1 MAADHFVG
9 WGRRLDQRQFAAALA
24 GSSAVEFAVEDG
36 TVVGFVTAISDGVL
50 TAFIPWLEVLPA
62 YQGRG
67 IGDELLRHVTAAL
80 SHMYSIDLVCDAN
93 LVDYYRRHG
102 MIALSGMGLRH
113 PEVLAEPPRAP

>member
-1 MAADHFVG
+1 M
-9 WGRRLDQRQFAAALA
+9 
-24 GSSAVEFAVEDG
+24 
-36 TVVGFVTAISDGVL
+36 TAISDGVL

-67 IGDELLRHVTAAL
+67 IGDELLRRVTTAL
-80 SHMYSIDLVCDAN
+80 SHMYSIDLVCDAD

-113 PEVLAEPPRAP
+113 PEVLVEPPGAP